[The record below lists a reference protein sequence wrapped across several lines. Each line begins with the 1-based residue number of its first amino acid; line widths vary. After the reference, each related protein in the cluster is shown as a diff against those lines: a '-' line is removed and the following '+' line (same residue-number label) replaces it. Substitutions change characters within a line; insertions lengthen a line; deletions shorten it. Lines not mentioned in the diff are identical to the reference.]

1 MRIFAG
7 LSRTDYEEVFRSIGA
22 LVDERGWTNVT
33 LMEVEEG
40 LIVQATPKLS
50 YKETTPRLETYLLTD
65 ADIERVMREAV
76 LRRQQVMAQVL
87 SVAEADP
94 PAAAS
99 PAPVAQAEE
108 PVAAGHTE
116 AAHPAWGAEPTNWRD
131 NTDDPPLP
139 SFDELAGDAPGA
151 PEPLP
156 GDFGLTPFDPFAP
169 MTFSAPTVQEKTKP
183 ELDLGAARAAVV
195 MAHIV
200 AARLKS
206 GVPMTGDDP
215 DLASLLEQVQALDE
229 GNIGEE

>member
-87 SVAEADP
+87 RVAKTAP

-99 PAPVAQAEE
+99 PAPVAQAEA
-108 PVAAGHTE
+108 PVAAGRAE
-116 AAHPAWGAEPTNWRD
+116 ATPPTWGAEPANWRD

-139 SFDELAGDAPGA
+139 SFDDLAADAA
-151 PEPLP
+151 STPEPLP

-169 MTFSAPTVQEKTKP
+169 MTFSAPVVQEKTKP

-206 GVPMTGDDP
+206 GMPMTGDDP